1 MQNNENYYLKIVEF
15 KNKSINLRMK
25 RISVIIVVILFS
37 MPCLVFSQDIV
48 YKPMNP
54 FFGGD
59 TFNYQQML
67 ASANAQNS
75 FEEDSGFNFEQPSDL
90 DNFSDSLNRQ
100 LLNSLSRDLYQD
112 QFGNEAL
119 TEGTYVFGSL
129 VVEIS
134 PTTGGLSVN
143 ILDTT
148 TGEQTQIT
156 IPN

>member
-1 MQNNENYYLKIVEF
+1 MKKFKIFSVVLLI
-15 KNKSINLRMK
+15 SIP
-25 RISVIIVVILFS
+25 SFLFS
-37 MPCLVFSQDIV
+37 QNIV

-67 ASANAQNS
+67 ASAAAQNS
-75 FEEDSGFNFEQPSDL
+75 FEEGNDFNFDQGSDL
-90 DNFSDSLNRQ
+90 DNFTETLNRQ
-100 LLNSLSRDLYQD
+100 LLNSLSQDLFRE
-112 QFGNEAL
+112 QFGDDSL
-119 TEGTYVFGSL
+119 TVGTYVFGSL
-129 VVEIS
+129 LVEIS
-134 PTTGGLSVN
+134 PTGGGLSVN

>member
-1 MQNNENYYLKIVEF
+1 MEKLKIVAT
-15 KNKSINLRMK
+15 
-25 RISVIIVVILFS
+25 VIFVCVSSL
-37 MPCLVFSQDIV
+37 MFSQSLV
-48 YKPMNP
+48 YKPINP

-75 FEEDSGFNFEQPSDL
+75 FEEDSGFDFTQATDLENFTE
-90 DNFSDSLNRQ
+90 SLNRQ
-100 LLNSLSRDLYQD
+100 LLNSLSQDLFQQ
-112 QFGNEAL
+112 QFGDQEL
-119 TEGTYVFGSL
+119 SVGTFVFGSL
-129 VVEIS
+129 VVEVS
-134 PTTGGLSVN
+134 PSSGGLLVN

>member
-1 MQNNENYYLKIVEF
+1 
-15 KNKSINLRMK
+15 MK
-25 RISVIIVVILFS
+25 RINIFITILFIS
-37 MPCLVFSQDIV
+37 IPCLLFSQDIV

-75 FEEDSGFNFEQPSDL
+75 FEEDSGFDFEQPSDL
-90 DNFSDSLNRQ
+90 DNFTDSLNRQ
-100 LLNSLSRDLYQD
+100 LLNSLSQDLYQD
-112 QFGNEAL
+112 QFGDEAL

-129 VVEIS
+129 VVEVS
-134 PTTGGLSVN
+134 PTSGGLSVN
-143 ILDTT
+143 ILDTS
-148 TGEQTQIT
+148 TGEQTQII

>member
-1 MQNNENYYLKIVEF
+1 MKKFKIFSVVLLI
-15 KNKSINLRMK
+15 SIP
-25 RISVIIVVILFS
+25 SFLFS
-37 MPCLVFSQDIV
+37 QNIV

-67 ASANAQNS
+67 ASAAAQNS
-75 FEEDSGFNFEQPSDL
+75 FEEGSDYDFDQGSDL
-90 DNFSDSLNRQ
+90 DNFTETLNRQ
-100 LLNSLSRDLYQD
+100 LLNSLSQDLFTE
-112 QFGNEAL
+112 QFGDDSL
-119 TEGTYVFGSL
+119 TVGTYVFGSL
-129 VVEIS
+129 LVEIS
-134 PTTGGLSVN
+134 PTGGGLSVN